1 MVPAKLKTLDKLSQ
15 IPPLKRTIQRGAGNC
30 QAYYRLL
37 MISYSLLLIFK
48 SEFGFAVDPSLSP
61 GLRVMILLRDAT
73 YRQSDRENEAMLMLK
88 SIFHEYNKT
97 SCTTETAY

>member
-1 MVPAKLKTLDKLSQ
+1 
-15 IPPLKRTIQRGAGNC
+15 
-30 QAYYRLL
+30 
-37 MISYSLLLIFK
+37 MIDLALHYILQIFK
-48 SEFGFAVDPSLSP
+48 SEFGFAVDPSLTP
-61 GLRVMILLRDAT
+61 GLIVMILLRDAT